1 MYELDIVKFLK
12 GFPTVDTAVDQI
24 KEKYGIHV
32 NASEEFPNLL
42 QFKYDQI
49 KSPMKKKLC
58 QEARGIILD
67 STDDWKVIAFPFTK
81 FFNSS
86 EHRAAKID
94 WTSASIWEKIDG
106 SLMFMYWYDDQ
117 WNVASSGLPDAR
129 GEVINGGLT
138 FKELFWNIWN
148 TLEYELPTDISMT
161 YIFELSTPDNIVV
174 VPQKES
180 KITFIG
186 ARDNISCNEISI
198 DAKSFSTNWKK
209 PTRFNIKSKD
219 EAIAKCLKMNP
230 MEQEGFVV
238 VDDKFNR
245 IKMKSP
251 QYAAI
256 AHLGLTIEE
265 VVEKG
270 LDVDK
275 YDESLQQKWMLKI
288 ILINECDEFLS
299 YYPQYNH
306 MYKWVYSR
314 YVSVLVQM
322 DLMYNEIK
330 GITNQ
335 FEYAQKV
342 KGHPLSGIFFQL
354 KAGRIESVKE
364 GLRNTDV
371 KKLLKILKGLS

>member
-1 MYELDIVKFLK
+1 MKLDLVKFMRSFDIV
-12 GFPTVDTAVDQI
+12 DDAIAAVKDR
-24 KEKYGIHV
+24 YLIHV
-32 NASEEFPNLL
+32 NVHGEYPNLL

-49 KSPMKKKLC
+49 KSPNKSKLVREC
-58 QEARGIILD
+58 RGIILD
-67 STDDWKVIAFPFTK
+67 SSDNWNVVAFPFER
-81 FFNSS
+81 FFNNG

-106 SLMFMYWYDDQ
+106 SLMFMYWYGDQ

-138 FKELFWNIWN
+138 FKELFWNTWN
-148 TLEYELPTDISMT
+148 NLEYELPTNISMT
-161 YIFELSTPDNIVV
+161 YIFELSTPDNVIV

-186 ARDNISCNEISI
+186 ARDNISCSEISI
-198 DAKSFSTNWKK
+198 DDNVFSFNWEK

-314 YVSVLVQM
+314 YFLVLVQM

-371 KKLLKILKGLS
+371 KKLLTILKGLS